1 MATKTSL
8 EQLATVLVSE
18 HTVCVLHLGMWSVEL
33 YFWLLALHIALL
45 ASVCCTL
52 PCVSSSLPAPSS
64 TPVVRDPNPQWRSAC
79 WSSQDTW
86 LAVGNRSVSST
97 LRHACEHTKQ
107 YLSLCKVHI
116 ILTHTHKCSS
126 PLPTFGTSHPRYFH
140 NILSPTFTTPTIPP
154 LPPSLLPQYLVSP
167 PHSYLVH
174 PALVSCL
181 WLGRMGLS

>member
-1 MATKTSL
+1 MY
-8 EQLATVLVSE
+8 LAFGNVELCSWLV
-18 HTVCVLHLGMWSVEL
+18 VLHIV
-33 YFWLLALHIALL
+33 LL
-45 ASVCCTL
+45 ASVCRTL

-64 TPVVRDPNPQWRSAC
+64 TPVVRDSNPQWRSAC

-107 YLSLCKVHI
+107 HLSLCTVHL

-126 PLPTFGTSHPRYFH
+126 PLPTFGTSHPHYFH
-140 NILSPTFTTPTIPP
+140 NILSPTFTTSTISL
-154 LPPSLLPQYLVSP
+154 LPPSLLPQYPVSP

-181 WLGRMGLS
+181 WLGRMGPSWVGSRWRRGKGQGLQWPMLV